1 MKKDANLL
9 LFKIFSA
16 PAIFEGGREEG
27 EGGHAVFL
35 CQQKPRLKMSRGLSL
50 VSLGPLFFFPP
61 FLFLCSLLL
70 KDESR
75 AVALGSARGCLR
87 IGCRF
92 GTVPT
97 APMGT
102 HRRPLRGKVRDALPR
117 PTGDYLSPLSR
128 FYLSL

>member
-1 MKKDANLL
+1 MPTCCYLRYFL
-9 LFKIFSA
+9 PQLFL
-16 PAIFEGGREEG
+16 GGREEG
-27 EGGHAVFL
+27 EDGHAVFL

-50 VSLGPLFFFPP
+50 VSLGPLFFFPLF
-61 FLFLCSLLL
+61 FLVFPIA
-70 KDESR
+70 KRRSR
-75 AVALGSARGCLR
+75 AMALGSARGCLH
-87 IGCRF
+87 IGCQF

-102 HRRPLRGKVRDALPR
+102 PQRPRRGKVRDALPR